1 MCEFLKSSKL
11 DEFLEYLLSNL
22 EESYPQITK
31 KYLTDSKPSLETQEQ
46 FDLSQISKMKKDELV
61 AMIVNLLVNLPDS
74 RDQLEKFI
82 FQSPFFNVIETDQ
95 LKSIFRQLEGKLK
108 FNLLKSI
115 EDLTNA
121 ISVENENQFQ

>member
-1 MCEFLKSSKL
+1 M
-11 DEFLEYLLSNL
+11 
-22 EESYPQITK
+22 
-31 KYLTDSKPSLETQEQ
+31 ETQEQ

-61 AMIVNLLVNLPDS
+61 VMIVNLLVNLPDS

-82 FQSPFFNVIETDQ
+82 FQSSFFNIIETDQ
-95 LKSIFRQLEGKLK
+95 LKSVFRQLEGKLK